1 MKGLELCRAYY
12 EQFGAEMI
20 RENFPE
26 YEGLIAVGLIGDG
39 SECLGYDDEISRD
52 HDFEPGFC
60 MFLPDES
67 LVDSRTEFRLE
78 RAYAQ
83 LPREFMGVQRLRT
96 APVGGSRHGV
106 VRIRDFLAYRLGM
119 PRLPQSYDEWF
130 GIPDYSLAQLCGGEV
145 FRDDFG
151 ELTSIRHAL
160 ASPPV
165 DVRRKK
171 LAGRLVLMAQAG
183 QYNYGRCLRRGDEYA
198 AQLAAIEFFNSAIAA
213 VFLLEGRY
221 MPYYK
226 WQFRALSELSDFGR
240 RLATMFGFLLT
251 TGNDASVSRDK
262 LRTIE
267 DISRAI
273 VERLRLEGFSALEG
287 TDDLERHAYAVNDG
301 IADPDL
307 RNKNIFYAV

>member
-12 EQFGAEMI
+12 EQFGAKMI
-20 RENFPE
+20 RENFSE

-67 LVDSRTEFRLE
+67 LVDSRAEFRLE
-78 RAYAQ
+78 RAYAR
-83 LPREFMGVQRLRT
+83 LPREFMGVQRLQA

-106 VRIRDFLAYRLGM
+106 VRIRDFLAYRLGF
-119 PRLPQSYDEWF
+119 PRLPQSYDEWL

-151 ELTSIRHAL
+151 ELTSIRSAL
-160 ASPPV
+160 LLPPE

-198 AQLAAIEFFNSAIAA
+198 AQLAVIEFCSSAIAA
-213 VFLLEGRY
+213 VFLLESRY

-226 WQFRALSELSDFGR
+226 WQFRALRELPNLGC
-240 RLATMFGFLLT
+240 LAPKLGALLT
-251 TGNDASVSRDK
+251 TGNDASLRRGK
-262 LRTIE
+262 LRTIY
-267 DISRAI
+267 DISNAI
-273 VERLRLEGFSALEG
+273 IERLRLEGFSTLEG
-287 TDDLERHAYAVNDG
+287 TDDLERHAYAVNGG